1 MALTQKD
8 IEHIARLARLELS
21 NEEKERFTTQ
31 LSSIVE
37 YVSQVQEVDTTGVA
51 YQYTVEGLVNV
62 TAPDVVDACSETT
75 HDALLAA
82 LPERAGNLLKVKK
95 IFS

>member
-21 NEEKERFTTQ
+21 DEEKERFTAQ
-31 LSSIVE
+31 LSSIVA
-37 YVSQVQEVDTTGVA
+37 YVSQVQEVDTTGIE
-51 YQYTVEGLVNV
+51 YQYTVPGLANV
-62 TAPDVVDACSETT
+62 TAPDVVNTCSETT
-75 HDALLAA
+75 HDALLVA
-82 LPERAGNLLKVKK
+82 LPDRAGNLLKVKK